1 MSKCFY
7 VGFVTYETST
17 HHYLHLHSCIL
28 HNHIRWRDFKHVYAL
43 RNIASRIFMVFRL
56 NHICNKTFSLFKISN
71 WPYYS
76 YPDKQ
81 YNLYL
86 VPESDFKIVNTKFHE
101 MSMQTLI
108 YDIWKALSLGIITV
122 DIIQHKVIKG
132 SQRVTF
138 SILHSQ
144 EDEIK
149 VCNWSYVI
157 IIYLVL
163 NLWAFKK
170 RWSN

>member
-1 MSKCFY
+1 
-7 VGFVTYETST
+7 
-17 HHYLHLHSCIL
+17 
-28 HNHIRWRDFKHVYAL
+28 
-43 RNIASRIFMVFRL
+43 
-56 NHICNKTFSLFKISN
+56 
-71 WPYYS
+71 
-76 YPDKQ
+76 
-81 YNLYL
+81 
-86 VPESDFKIVNTKFHE
+86 

-108 YDIWKALSLGIITV
+108 YDIWKALSLGIITA